1 MPKQKKAPPGTYW
14 RGDTLWGRITVNGRE
29 IRWSLRTD
37 EAEVALSRVKA
48 RREREVA
55 TAHYGDQRPSW
66 EDAYLAWG
74 EHIAAHAKPSTV
86 KRYDVSLKQLEPFL
100 RNCFLDE
107 IDKGL
112 VGEVIRQRRAVGVTN
127 ATIRRDLTALSSVLG
142 YCEEEGWKDDNPAL
156 ARLRRLK
163 ERRDPIVL
171 PEHDHIERVIA
182 RAPGLFGP
190 LIRAALLTGCRQDE
204 LVTLERRQLDMRR
217 RQVALYKTKTS
228 RPRVIDMLDAH
239 DLFATMPINMRS
251 KHVFW
256 HDDGQQYRN
265 VASRFRVFVLD
276 AQKSAQREGVDFRPF
291 RFHDLRHRF
300 AVDYL
305 KNHHGTLYDLQQHL
319 GHSSV
324 KVTEIYTAYLTPE
337 EARDAKYGS
346 AQNSAHMQRFANGE
360 EAETVGE

>member
-1 MPKQKKAPPGTYW
+1 MPKRKAPAGTYW

-37 EAEVALSRVKA
+37 EAEVAVSRVKA

-55 TAHYGDQRPSW
+55 AAHYGDQRPSW

-74 EHIAAHAKPSTV
+74 EHIAAHAKPATV
-86 KRYDVSLKQLEPFL
+86 KRYDVSLKQIEPFL

-107 IDKGL
+107 IDKAL
-112 VGEVIRQRRAVGVTN
+112 VGDIIRQRRAKGASN

-156 ARLRRLK
+156 TRLRRLK

-171 PEHDHIERVIA
+171 PEHDHIERVVA
-182 RAPGLFGP
+182 RAPGLFAS

-204 LVTLERRQLDMRR
+204 LVSLERRQLDTKR
-217 RQVALYKTKTS
+217 RQIALYKTKTS
-228 RPRVIDMLDAH
+228 RPRVIDMLDAY
-239 DLFATMPINMRS
+239 DVFATLPINMRS
-251 KHVFW
+251 RHVFW
-256 HDDGQQYRN
+256 HGDGQQYRN
-265 VASRFRVFVLD
+265 VASRFRVFVLAAQES
-276 AQKSAQREGVDFRPF
+276 AQKEGADFRPF

-305 KNHHGTLYDLQQHL
+305 KNRQGSLYDLQQHL

-337 EARDAKYGS
+337 EARDAKYGP
-346 AQNSAHMQRFANGE
+346 AQNPAQVQRFENAE
-360 EAETVGE
+360 EAGSVDG